1 MCKPYRLR
9 YRQKKVTIVTKKV
22 TSNALL
28 PTQTLFVNPCTC
40 PIKFFLERENS
51 FFLVG
56 KSLLCINLLSNNCT
70 LFYGIVE
77 SICNV

>member
-1 MCKPYRLR
+1 MLPK
-9 YRQKKVTIVTKKV
+9 TIYLQVMHYF
-22 TSNALL
+22 L
-28 PTQTLFVNPCTC
+28 TLFVNPCTC

-56 KSLLCINLLSNNCT
+56 KSLLCINLLSNKCT
-70 LFYGIVE
+70 LFHGIVK